1 MHSEPTDIATDFL
14 IEAEEI
20 VARLG
25 DDLVQ
30 LELRP
35 DDSERLNAVFR
46 GFHTIKGGASFLDLT
61 GMVELCHGVEEL
73 FDRLRKGH
81 LQGHADLFDLA
92 QGATDEL
99 TRMLATMRAG
109 APIEPAS
116 QRLLD
121 GVRDALGAVAS
132 TAPQGNTVVAPD
144 SNSDMISDDE
154 FEALLDQLHGDTA
167 PTATAITAAPPPAVK
182 AAAPPAATPPS
193 AVAIETSVRVD
204 TRRLDT
210 IMNLVGELV
219 LARNRLKSLRR
230 RVRDEE
236 LDRAISALDVV
247 TTRMQ
252 TNIMRVRMQPIS
264 RVFSRFP
271 KLARDVAR
279 QLAKEVQI
287 VLIGEDTELDKN
299 LVEALSDPLIH
310 LVRNAIDHGI
320 EIPAVRERMGKPRM
334 GRLELAA
341 QQEGDHILIT
351 VSDDGAGMDPN
362 MLRAKAREKGV
373 IDAETAARM
382 TPEESFQLIFAAG
395 FSTKDVA
402 TDISGRGVGMDVVK
416 SRLAELGGQVSIES
430 HLGRG
435 SRFVI
440 RVPLTLAI
448 LPTLLVAVGGRSY
461 ALPMACV
468 QEVLEFKREDIR
480 YLDGREVLERRGETL
495 PLVFLR
501 RWLGLDQTTGE
512 SNCVVIVQSGLC
524 RTGIV
529 IDQVRGREEVVIK
542 PLPSAVR
549 GLAGLAGATIIGDG
563 SLALIL
569 DVSGL
574 ASA

>member
-1 MHSEPTDIATDFL
+1 
-14 IEAEEI
+14 
-20 VARLG
+20 
-25 DDLVQ
+25 
-30 LELRP
+30 
-35 DDSERLNAVFR
+35 
-46 GFHTIKGGASFLDLT
+46 
-61 GMVELCHGVEEL
+61 
-73 FDRLRKGH
+73 
-81 LQGHADLFDLA
+81 
-92 QGATDEL
+92 
-99 TRMLATMRAG
+99 
-109 APIEPAS
+109 
-116 QRLLD
+116 
-121 GVRDALGAVAS
+121 
-132 TAPQGNTVVAPD
+132 
-144 SNSDMISDDE
+144 
-154 FEALLDQLHGDTA
+154 
-167 PTATAITAAPPPAVK
+167 
-182 AAAPPAATPPS
+182 
-193 AVAIETSVRVD
+193 
-204 TRRLDT
+204 
-210 IMNLVGELV
+210 
-219 LARNRLKSLRR
+219 
-230 RVRDEE
+230 
-236 LDRAISALDVV
+236 
-247 TTRMQ
+247 
-252 TNIMRVRMQPIS
+252 
-264 RVFSRFP
+264 
-271 KLARDVAR
+271 
-279 QLAKEVQI
+279 
-287 VLIGEDTELDKN
+287 
-299 LVEALSDPLIH
+299 
-310 LVRNAIDHGI
+310 
-320 EIPAVRERMGKPRM
+320 
-334 GRLELAA
+334 
-341 QQEGDHILIT
+341 
-351 VSDDGAGMDPN
+351 MDPN

>member
-109 APIEPAS
+109 APIKPAS